1 MRILQI
7 GNFEPEYSTEND
19 LLHALLTLGHDVMK
33 LQEQH
38 QHLWEK
44 AIRQIRVGHYDY
56 VLWTTT
62 EGLAKQV
69 DTRVQRQLQFV
80 ARQHAVPVY
89 GYHLDRWWGLK
100 RWMRVLDEPFFR
112 SDRVYTADGH
122 HAEFWH
128 YAGVEHECRYP
139 AISGRWLGRG
149 NVRPE
154 YECDIA
160 FVGNWRDYGHTEWAH
175 RPQLVRWLQRNYPDR
190 VKFIPFEGQ
199 LAIRGRELNDVY
211 ASAKVVVGDSC
222 LVPGADGKPMTRY
235 TSDRVPETLGR
246 GGLLIHPEV
255 DGVTYDKG
263 GIAGLSSYVPG
274 EHLLTWELGNWAM
287 LQEMI
292 EWALS
297 HPDENE
303 EIREAAVKHVADLH
317 TYTKRMESIFR

>member
-1 MRILQI
+1 
-7 GNFEPEYSTEND
+7 
-19 LLHALLTLGHDVMK
+19 
-33 LQEQH
+33 
-38 QHLWEK
+38 
-44 AIRQIRVGHYDY
+44 
-56 VLWTTT
+56 
-62 EGLAKQV
+62 
-69 DTRVQRQLQFV
+69 
-80 ARQHAVPVY
+80 
-89 GYHLDRWWGLK
+89 
-100 RWMRVLDEPFFR
+100 
-112 SDRVYTADGH
+112 
-122 HAEFWH
+122 
-128 YAGVEHECRYP
+128 
-139 AISGRWLGRG
+139 
-149 NVRPE
+149 
-154 YECDIA
+154 
-160 FVGNWRDYGHTEWAH
+160 
-175 RPQLVRWLQRNYPDR
+175 
-190 VKFIPFEGQ
+190 
-199 LAIRGRELNDVY
+199 
-211 ASAKVVVGDSC
+211 VVVGDSC